1 MAWRNVW
8 RNTRRS
14 VVTISAIAFALWL
27 MVLYAGVIEG
37 HLTALEAD
45 VVEME
50 VGDIQI
56 FAPSYRDNPSLYSI
70 IENSDQLA
78 SRIEQLG
85 YRASPRLLGGGLSA
99 SGEFSAGVSLRG
111 LDLTRDK
118 TVTLIQERVERG
130 QWLNESA
137 PMGVVIGK
145 KLAKTL
151 NTTVGAELIV
161 LSQAADGSMANEL
174 YSIRGILGYVAD
186 ATDRTGVFML
196 ASSFRELMALPKG
209 AHQLI
214 VRRPDTVALPAAAE
228 AISELAPTLDV
239 KSWRK
244 LMPTLANMLD
254 MAKGMIGIIFT
265 ILYLAIGILL
275 LNAMLMAV
283 FERIR
288 EFGIFKAVGAGPGLV
303 FSLIFLEAMIQ
314 MTIAI
319 IAGTLLTL
327 PGMWY
332 LSEVGINV
340 GALGGASVMGLA
352 MRSVMYGIYTPQVV
366 APAYKILIIIV
377 TLSVLY
383 PALKAA
389 WIKPVD
395 SMRHR

>member
-45 VVEME
+45 VVNME

-56 FAPSYRDNPSLYSI
+56 FSPSYRDNPSLYSI

-99 SGEFSAGVSLRG
+99 SGEFSAGVLLRG
-111 LDLTRDK
+111 LDLKRDQS
-118 TVTLIQERVERG
+118 VTLIQERIEHG
-130 QWLNESA
+130 EWLDESK

-151 NTTVGAELIV
+151 NTKVGAELII

-174 YSIRGILGYVAD
+174 YSIRGILGNVAD
-186 ATDRTGVFML
+186 VTDRTGVFML

-214 VRRPDTVALPAAAE
+214 VRRPDTV
-228 AISELAPTLDV
+228 ELATASEVIAALAPKLDV

-244 LMPTLANMLD
+244 LMPTIANMLE

-288 EFGIFKAVGAGPGLV
+288 EFGVFKAVGAGPGLV

-319 IAGTLLTL
+319 IVGTLLTL

-366 APAYKILIIIV
+366 APAYKILIVIV

-395 SMRHR
+395 SMRHQ